1 MKGEILR
8 RKRSNSLPI
17 VELFKR
23 GEKRK
28 ERQEEKKEEEVE
40 AFNKNTRMV
49 KSSMRKE
56 EKEDIVKEI
65 RARFKE
71 IMREMKK

>member
-1 MKGEILR
+1 MGRQERSRERREGEKGEDERRVGRSMKGEILR

-28 ERQEEKKEEEVE
+28 E
-40 AFNKNTRMV
+40 
-49 KSSMRKE
+49 
-56 EKEDIVKEI
+56 
-65 RARFKE
+65 
-71 IMREMKK
+71 